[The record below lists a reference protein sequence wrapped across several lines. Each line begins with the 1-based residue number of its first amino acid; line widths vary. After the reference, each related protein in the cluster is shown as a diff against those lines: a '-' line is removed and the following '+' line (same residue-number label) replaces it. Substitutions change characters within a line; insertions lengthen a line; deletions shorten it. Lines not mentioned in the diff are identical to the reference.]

1 MCEGGGEKRRRE
13 ERETRKEERQKRMK
27 GVIELIGGIEL
38 IIVVLIGVAYITLAE
53 RKIMG
58 AMQRRKGPNIVGIYG
73 ILQPLVDG
81 GKLLIKEILI
91 PQQSNKGNYIIGPT
105 ITLILSLIIWI
116 PIPIGNMQG
125 YFKENNYGIIYILAV
140 SSISAFIL
148 LFTGW
153 ASNSKYT
160 FLGAIRSIAQLV
172 SYEVSFGIII
182 LNVMLLNDSINLITI
197 IYKQIYVPN
206 ILYLFPIFILFILS
220 ALAETNRPPFDLPEA
235 ESELVAGVLTEYG
248 GFAFAALYLAEY
260 AFVQSMSLLTSI
272 LFFGNSYYALFFV
285 FLFIWVRASLPR
297 IRYDQ
302 LMNLGWAKILP
313 FSICYLIFVLSFSL
327 LFN

>member
-1 MCEGGGEKRRRE
+1 M
-13 ERETRKEERQKRMK
+13 
-27 GVIELIGGIEL
+27 VELIGGIEL

-53 RKIMG
+53 RKVMG
-58 AMQRRKGPNIVGIYG
+58 AMQRRKGPNIIGIYG
-73 ILQPLVDG
+73 ILQPIIDG
-81 GKLLIKEILI
+81 VKLLIKEILI
-91 PQQSNKGNYIIGPT
+91 PQQSNKINYIVGPT
-105 ITLILSLIIWI
+105 ITLILSLVIWI
-116 PIPIGNMQG
+116 PIPIGNLYG
-125 YFKENNYGIIYILAV
+125 FFKENNYGIIYILAV

-153 ASNSKYT
+153 SSNSKYT

-182 LNVMLLNDSINLITI
+182 LNVMLLNDSVNLIKI
-197 IYKQIYVPN
+197 IYKQIFIPN
-206 ILYLFPIFILFILS
+206 ILFLFPIFILFLLS

-260 AFVQSMSLLTSI
+260 AFVQSMSLLSAI
-272 LFFGNSYYALFFV
+272 LFFGNSYLTFFFV

-297 IRYDQ
+297 IRFDQ
-302 LMNLGWAKILP
+302 LISLGWGKILP
-313 FSICYLIFVLSFSL
+313 FSICFLIFVLSLSL
-327 LFN
+327 LLAGAN